1 MSDPRDEY
9 KLRANQLSA
18 ESQLPEA
25 ACYASVS
32 FLGGTAGEY
41 LISDETLA
49 LLIAVAN
56 GLLPLTELPRNL
68 RIEP

>member
-1 MSDPRDEY
+1 MSDPREAF
-9 KLRANQLSA
+9 KERAEELA
-18 ESQLPEA
+18 TESRLPVEA
-25 ACYASVS
+25 CLVAVQ

-56 GLLPLTELPRNL
+56 GLMPREELPKSL
-68 RIEP
+68 RLP

>member
-1 MSDPRDEY
+1 MSDPRDDY

-18 ESQLPEA
+18 EAQLPEA
-25 ACYASVS
+25 ACYAAVA

-56 GLLPLTELPRNL
+56 GLLPREELPRAL
-68 RIEP
+68 RLEQ

>member
-18 ESQLPEA
+18 ESQLPEE
-25 ACYASVS
+25 ACYAAVA
-32 FLGGTAGEY
+32 FLGGTGGEY

-56 GLLPLTELPRNL
+56 GLLPLTELPRGL
-68 RIEP
+68 RVEV